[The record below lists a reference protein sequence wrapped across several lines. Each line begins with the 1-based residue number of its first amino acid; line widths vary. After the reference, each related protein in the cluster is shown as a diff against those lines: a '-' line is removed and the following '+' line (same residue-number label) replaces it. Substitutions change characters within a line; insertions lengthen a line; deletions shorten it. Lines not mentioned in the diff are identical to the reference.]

1 MVEVQ
6 FGWIM
11 WLVQAQKLLYLL
23 AHITDGDVTTVV
35 ITRTPVFNVLVS
47 SNGTLT
53 QDTME
58 LIQVIFCFFF
68 VFVHEAQPRTQ
79 GLIAATLPPRSY
91 RRYPAPCP
99 LCNERGEVKILHGYE
114 VARGVVNF
122 AVKQKW
128 SGLSNVRSQMHGLV
142 L

>member
-1 MVEVQ
+1 MMVAVQ

-11 WLVQAQKLLYLL
+11 WLAQAQKLLYLL
-23 AHITDGDVTTVV
+23 AHIMDGDVTTVV
-35 ITRTPVFNVLVS
+35 ITRTLVFNVLVS

-91 RRYPAPCP
+91 RRYPAPKVLSRYP
-99 LCNERGEVKILHGYE
+99 ALFATRGAK
-114 VARGVVNF
+114 
-122 AVKQKW
+122 
-128 SGLSNVRSQMHGLV
+128 
-142 L
+142 